1 MSRRNEVTL
10 LGDPAVKRVLPQ
22 EVDLAAHPPNQHPL
36 DPFSGRLITRLAD
49 DRPYLAIADT
59 HVLLGCDLLWDILA
73 NRALFDEWCQLIPPV
88 TQLDVRA
95 SFSLAPGVA
104 TFGQLAGVPSN
115 KPTRTNPAIICKDWT
130 MRLLIPND
138 RPIGYKIGKF
148 RPSLNVMEA
157 SLI

>member
-1 MSRRNEVTL
+1 MTKARL
-10 LGDPAVKRVLPQ
+10 LGPAKSTLRVPAPS
-22 EVDLAAHPPNQHPL
+22 EVDLAAHPGNQHPL

-49 DRPYLAIADT
+49 DRPYLAVADP

-73 NRALFDEWCQLIPPV
+73 NSALFDEWCQLVPPV
-88 TQLDVRA
+88 TKLGMRNN
-95 SFSLAPGVA
+95 FGLAPGVA
-104 TFGQLAGVPSN
+104 TFAQLTGMPSN
-115 KPTRTNPAIICKDWT
+115 KPTRSNPAPMCKDWT
-130 MRLLIPND
+130 MRFTLGAD